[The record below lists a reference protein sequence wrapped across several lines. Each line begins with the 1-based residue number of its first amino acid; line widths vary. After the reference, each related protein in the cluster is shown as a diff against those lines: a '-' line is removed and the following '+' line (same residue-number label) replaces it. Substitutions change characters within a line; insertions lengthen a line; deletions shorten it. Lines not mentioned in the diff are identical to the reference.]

1 MLRQHQDS
9 LLPAVKQG
17 VEGHE
22 ALHRPGI
29 VSVNSVSHATDF
41 HVSYPFVAL
50 RAANTGRKQ
59 GGERFYGL
67 RIW

>member
-1 MLRQHQDS
+1 MSSQHQDS

-22 ALHRPGI
+22 TSHHSGI
-29 VSVNSVSHATDF
+29 VSVNSVSHAADF
-41 HVSYPFVAL
+41 HISNPFVAL

-59 GGERFYGL
+59 GG
-67 RIW
+67 